1 MENNKLLIVKGV
13 TKSYIDSN
21 NIANDNI
28 SFYINRGEILGL
40 FGPNGSGKTTLVRQ
54 ITGILKPDK
63 GKIILEGTGKE
74 LLSNPEIKKAYLGG

>member
-54 ITGILKPDK
+54 ITGILKK
-63 GKIILEGTGKE
+63 LIR
-74 LLSNPEIKKAYLGG
+74 KKM